1 MQKIWWDPF
10 ADGGIPGKSNFYC
23 WWYQVLQYELNVLR
37 KALLV
42 VFALFSLFSRMAS
55 QFSGWDLCPFGEK
68 LVADL
73 KFYEWIIYMN
83 TFVKYWIKDK
93 V

>member
-1 MQKIWWDPF
+1 M
-10 ADGGIPGKSNFYC
+10 
-23 WWYQVLQYELNVLR
+23 
-37 KALLV
+37 
-42 VFALFSLFSRMAS
+42 VFALFSLFSRMAI
-55 QFSGWDLCPFGEK
+55 QFSGWELCPFGEK
-68 LVADL
+68 LAADL